1 MITTIED
8 VLKKFPKVEGKRT
21 PLSTWIKRI
30 LSMEYPGT
38 KFGAVTRGNAIDVR
52 WVDGPSLMEV
62 NKILAQFEA
71 GHFDGMTDMY
81 EYRENDTA
89 WQKTFGS
96 MNYIFVYRDTTVAQE
111 TLKNAL
117 LMNGVD
123 DNHGFHSAAEVAS
136 RMLRELSI
144 PVGFTIQGVERKPDV
159 RAGMIEDFY
168 TVTFSLIR

>member
-30 LSMEYPGT
+30 LSLEYPGT
-38 KFGAVTRGNAIDVR
+38 KFGAVTRGNALDIR
-52 WVDGPSLMEV
+52 WADGPSLIAV
-62 NKILAQFEA
+62 NSILRLFEA

-81 EYRENDTA
+81 EYRTTDTV

-96 MNYIFVYRDTTVAQE
+96 MNYIFSHRDTTTAQE
-111 TLKNAL
+111 TLRCAL

-144 PVGFTIQGVERKPDV
+144 PVGFTVQGIERKKGV
-159 RAGMIEDFY
+159 TAGLVEDFY
-168 TVTFSLIR
+168 NVTFSLIR